1 MLERL
6 TSSISVKF
14 EAKNY
19 STTQNLIAWLSL
31 CMALS
36 FCSPVAARAATLGGR
51 EEPTHPLDPLSIKE
65 IHETV
70 EVLRAAGK
78 TNDTS
83 RYSLITLHEPPKGV
97 VRAFHRSARFDR
109 QAFAVVFDRVANQ
122 TFEAVVDL
130 NHLSLLSWKQVPG
143 TQPAYL
149 LDDSTLLE
157 QAVRADPHF
166 QEIMRRHGVTDVSH
180 VGIGDWPGGYYG
192 DPGDTGYRYRRA
204 DFSYHDAQGYADRKI
219 ENVSAD
225 VNLNTGKVVRWTDG
239 PVVPI
244 PAEGAG
250 LTGLPPISTREA
262 PKPLVI
268 TQPQGTSFTV
278 QDREV
283 RWQNWVFRLG
293 FNGREGL
300 ILYQVGYE
308 DGGRLR
314 SVLYRGSCSE
324 MVVPYGDPGIN
335 WFYKNA
341 FDAGEDSFGR
351 YADRLE
357 PQKDIPDYASTFDL
371 VLPDESGNWFQV
383 PRAVAIYERDGGLLW
398 KHYDKGQNWN
408 ESRRAR
414 DLVVTWIATVGN
426 YDYGFNWIFHQDG
439 SLEMEV
445 SLTGFMDVKASPLR
459 NVSAGDHRTGDLK
472 YGHLVAPNVVAVH
485 HQHFFSFRLDLDV
498 DGEDNSVIE
507 NNTEAIPAGPEN
519 QYQNAFTMTETL
531 FQNEQEA
538 ARLMDLE
545 RSRRW
550 TVINPTVK
558 NSLGYPVG
566 YTLVPGENSVPYA
579 GVESWL
585 RKRASFTNAH
595 FWATPYDPLQLYAA
609 GFYVNQSRGEDG
621 LGRWIKAKRPIVD
634 KDVVVWYTM
643 GITHI
648 PRPEEYP
655 VMAVHK
661 ASFLLVPNNFFVKDP
676 ADGLP

>member
-1 MLERL
+1 MPGAGL
-6 TSSISVKF
+6 
-14 EAKNY
+14 A
-19 STTQNLIAWLSL
+19 
-31 CMALS
+31 
-36 FCSPVAARAATLGGR
+36 FCAAVWFCFPGAAAATLGGR
-51 EEPTHPLDPLSIKE
+51 EVPTHPLDPISIKE

-70 EVLRAAGK
+70 EVLRTAGK
-78 TNDTS
+78 TTDSS
-83 RYSLITLHEPPKGV
+83 RFSLIELREPPKET
-97 VRAFHRSARFDR
+97 VRTFHPGAHFNR
-109 QAFAVVFDRVANQ
+109 QAFAVVYNRAANQ
-122 TFEAVVDL
+122 TFEAIVDL
-130 NHLSLLSWKQVPG
+130 TRSTLVSWKQLPDV
-143 TQPAYL
+143 QPSYL
-149 LDDSTLLE
+149 LDDTDIVE
-157 QAVRADPHF
+157 RAVRADPHF
-166 QEIMRRHGVTDVSH
+166 PEIMRRHGVTDVSR
-180 VGIGDWPGGYYG
+180 VGIGDWAGGYFG
-192 DPGDTGYRYRRA
+192 DPEDTGYRYRRA
-204 DFSYHDAQGYADRKI
+204 DFSYHDAQGYSDRKI

-250 LTGLPPISTREA
+250 LTGLPAVPTRQS
-262 PKPLVI
+262 PTPLVI
-268 TQPQGTSFTV
+268 TQPQGTSFTI
-278 QDREV
+278 QDGEV
-283 RWQNWVFRLG
+283 RWQNWSFRLG
-293 FNGREGL
+293 FNAREGL
-300 ILYQVGYE
+300 ILYQVRYE

-357 PQKDIPDYASTFDL
+357 PQKDVPDYASTFDL
-371 VLPDESGNWFQV
+371 TLPNESGGWFTV
-383 PRAVAIYERDGGLLW
+383 PRAVAVYERDGGLLW

-414 DLVVTWIATVGN
+414 DLVVAWIATVGN

-445 SLTGFMDVKASPLR
+445 SLTGFMDVKASALR
-459 NVSAGDHRTGDLK
+459 SVSAADHHAGDLR
-472 YGHLVAPNVVAVH
+472 YGHLVAPNVIAVH

-498 DGEDNSVIE
+498 DGEANSVLE
-507 NNTEAIPAGPEN
+507 SNTQAVPAGTEDR
-519 QYQNAFTMTETL
+519 YQNAFTMTETL
-531 FQNEQEA
+531 LQNEQEA

-545 RSRRW
+545 HSRRW
-550 TVINPTVK
+550 TVINPSVR

-566 YTLVPGENSVPYA
+566 YTLVPGENSISYA
-579 GVESWL
+579 GVGSWV

-595 FWATPYDPLQLYAA
+595 FWVTPYDPSQLYAA
-609 GFYVNQSRGEDG
+609 GFYVNQSRGKDG
-621 LGRWIKAKRPIVD
+621 LARWIEAKRSIVN
-634 KDVVVWYTM
+634 KDVVIWYTM

-661 ASFLLVPNNFFVKDP
+661 AGFLLVPNSFFVKNP